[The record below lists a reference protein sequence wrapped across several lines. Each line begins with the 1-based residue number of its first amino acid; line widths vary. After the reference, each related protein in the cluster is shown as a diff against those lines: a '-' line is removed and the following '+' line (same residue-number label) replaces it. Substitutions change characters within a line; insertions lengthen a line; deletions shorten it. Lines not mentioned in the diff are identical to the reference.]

1 MAYDTNEAIKRL
13 LQRFYREELPNL
25 SAEERKAFEQQF
37 ESRFQDLLQESAEDG
52 AYGFADLIG
61 FGADGVKPYDDLAF
75 PRLKPDFDAAVIPS
89 QLHAAAELYYIYQHE
104 RMKVFEVVD
113 VLRKLFQMGRLR
125 IQRGPGARG
134 LYILEKWKPLRYS
147 RRDRWIAYK
156 RAFNYGKVPIPPG
169 AVVNKNYHFQFVAFM
184 SSLAQYSRDLTVS
197 EVVRGSADIDH
208 RPYGSI
214 ATVQRLGTDLR
225 YALDRASYGNIL
237 ALTHE
242 VGHYLHTAM
251 ELFDTPDIK
260 KSFDANN
267 KWDVI
272 EQASIRHLKGAA
284 ELSQRSKMAK
294 SGRRVLEFIA
304 SNDFPTAIDPDA
316 FRAEIRP
323 MASYAEAWVA
333 AYRLTP
339 EGQKFPGVSDRLR
352 WSVGLQDRS
361 TRRISA

>member
-25 SAEERKAFEQQF
+25 SEDERRAFEQQF
-37 ESRFQDLLQESAEDG
+37 ESRFQTLLQDSANGE

-61 FGADGVKPYDDLAF
+61 FGADGVKPFGDLSY
-75 PRLKPDFDAAVIPS
+75 PRLQPDFDAAVIPS

-104 RMKVFEVVD
+104 RMRVFEVVD

-156 RAFNYGKVPIPPG
+156 RAFSYGKIATPAG
-169 AVVNKNYHFQFVAFM
+169 AVVNKNFHFQFVAFM
-184 SSLAQYSRDLTVS
+184 SSLAQYTRDLTVS
-197 EVVRGSADIDH
+197 EVVRGAADIDH

-242 VGHYLHTAM
+242 VGHYLQTAM

-272 EQASIRHLKGAA
+272 EQASIRHLKGAV
-284 ELSQRSKMAK
+284 ELSQRSKMAE
-294 SGRRVLEFIA
+294 SGRRVLEFVA
-304 SNDFPTAIDPDA
+304 SNDFPTAIDPEV
-316 FRAEIRP
+316 FRSEIRP

-333 AYRLTP
+333 AYRLTK
-339 EGQKFPGVSDRLR
+339 EGRQFPGVTDRLR
-352 WSVGLQDRS
+352 WSVGLPKRQS
-361 TRRISA
+361 QRISA